1 MKIGKVSQTVLK
13 RSILKPL
20 KYRREDA
27 LFSPSVEEMCYGIK
41 HDEEEEILVTSTVLY
56 GREKNLGVF
65 ALAQVM
71 NDLATRG
78 SDPIG
83 VSVQILLPPHAYE
96 SRLKSMIEYIEQEAS
111 TRQVQVLSAKAE
123 VCPGIV
129 YAMVQ
134 MTGMGT
140 VRKGEILQSSMGKE
154 NQDLVLLNW
163 VGFEGSLRILQEKE
177 EELKTRFVPTFLSQM
192 KRKQNALFA
201 VDAIRTAK
209 DHGACAMH
217 QIGSGGVLAALWELA
232 EASDVGLEVEMRKLS
247 ILQETVEICE
257 YYHLN
262 PYQMT
267 SIGSIL
273 VVTERGQALVQRCQE
288 LGIQASLIGRT
299 TGDNA
304 RILLGGEERRF
315 LDRPGTDELLK
326 IYEENQ
332 EAL

>member
-20 KYRREDA
+20 EYRREDA
-27 LFSPSVEEMCYGIK
+27 LFSPSVEEMCFGIK
-41 HDEEEEILVTSTVLY
+41 HDEGKEVLATSTVLY
-56 GREKNLGVF
+56 GNEKNLGVY

-78 SDPIG
+78 ADPIG

-96 SRLKSMIEYIEQEAS
+96 SRLKSMVEYIEQEAGA
-111 TRQVQVLSAKAE
+111 RQVQILSAKAE
-123 VCPGIV
+123 VCPGIR

-140 VRKGEILQSSMGKE
+140 VQKSDILQSAMGKE

-163 VGFEGSLRILQEKE
+163 VGFEGSLRILDEKE

-192 KRKQNALFA
+192 KQKRACLFA
-201 VDAIRTAK
+201 TDAIKMAK
-209 DHGACAMH
+209 DHGASAMH
-217 QIGSGGVLAALWELA
+217 QIASGGVLAALWELA
-232 EASDVGLEVEMRKLS
+232 EASDVGLEVEMKKLT
-247 ILQETVEICE
+247 ILQETIEICE

-262 PYQMT
+262 PYQLT

-273 VVTERGQALVQRCQE
+273 VVTEQGQALVQHCRE
-288 LGIQASLIGRT
+288 LGIQAGLIGRT
-299 TGDNA
+299 TNDNA

-315 LDRPGTDELLK
+315 LDRPGADELLK
-326 IYEENQ
+326 IYEEN
-332 EAL
+332 